1 MSTLPYGNQPA
12 RTLPKGMAVASLVLG
27 ILGLVLSTVVVGGLF
42 GLVAER
48 VCRDLFESKI
58 NP

>member
-12 RTLPKGMAVASLVLG
+12 RTLLKGMAVASLVLG
-27 ILGLVLSTVVVGGLF
+27 MGLVLSTVVVGGLF